1 MVPLRQMPLRV
12 PEELHKDIQ
21 WEARRRGMSLNQYCL
36 YLLSRHTPKAKEE
49 LTQRGEELLKFIEQA
64 EVLQKSI
71 GPTRSPKQK
80 PIFSL
85 KRRLKKIH
93 EKN

>member
-1 MVPLRQMPLRV
+1 MSPLQQMPLRV
-12 PEELHKDIQ
+12 PEELHRDIQ
-21 WEARRRGMSLNQYCL
+21 VEAQRRGMSLNQYCL
-36 YLLSRHTPKAKEE
+36 YLLSRYTPKAKEE
-49 LTQRGEELLKFIEQA
+49 LTRRGEELFQFIAQA
-64 EVLQKSI
+64 QHLQENLGHLTAK
-71 GPTRSPKQK
+71 RHN

>member
-1 MVPLRQMPLRV
+1 MPSLRQMPLRV
-12 PEELHKDIQ
+12 PEELHRDIQ
-21 WEARRRGMSLNQYCL
+21 LEAKRRGMSLNQYCL

-49 LTQRGEELLKFIEQA
+49 MTRRGEELLQFISQA
-64 EVLQKSI
+64 HYLQNSI
-71 GPTRSPKQK
+71 TPSPPKKQD

-85 KRRLKKIH
+85 KRRLKKLH